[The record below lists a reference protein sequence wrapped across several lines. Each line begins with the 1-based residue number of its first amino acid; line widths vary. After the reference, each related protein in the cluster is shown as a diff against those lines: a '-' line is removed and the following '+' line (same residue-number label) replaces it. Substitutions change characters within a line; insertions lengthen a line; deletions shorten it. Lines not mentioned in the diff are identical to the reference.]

1 MTRGLARQ
9 AGRFAAAY
17 GFPTAFVLAPLAAFL
32 IYSFWRVENNR
43 LVADLT
49 LANYVEIYEKELYRT
64 VFAGTLVLAAK
75 VMALSLLLGYPV
87 AYFIWRRQGR
97 LRYLLLLMSVLPLF
111 MSYIIKLYAMRS
123 ILGLNGFL
131 NKLLVAV
138 GLLNGPSMIFLFNQ
152 TAVLITMAVVY
163 LPFAILPI
171 FLSLERVPPALAH
184 ASADLGGTAWQTFRY
199 VTLPLSLPGTVVGGL
214 FAFILALGD
223 FVTPQMVGGT
233 TGFTYGKVVWSQFG
247 MGFNWPLG
255 AALGVVLLAAALLI
269 IMLASFIGR
278 HSRL

>member
-1 MTRGLARQ
+1 MRRGAVGGITRLT
-9 AGRFAAAY
+9 AAY
-17 GFPTAFVLAPLAAFL
+17 AFPAAFVLAPLGTFL

-43 LVADLT
+43 LVPDFT
-49 LANYVEIYEKELYRT
+49 LANYVEIYQKALYAT
-64 VFAGTLVLAAK
+64 VFSGTLLLAAK
-75 VMALSLLLGYPV
+75 VMAISLCLGYPV
-87 AYFIWRRQGR
+87 AYFIWRREDR

-131 NKLLVAV
+131 NKFLVAI
-138 GLLNGPSMIFLFNQ
+138 GILDGPSMVFLFNQ

-171 FLSLERVPPALAH
+171 FLSLERVPPALAA

-199 VTLPLSLPGTVVGGL
+199 VTLPLSLPGTVIGGL

-255 AALGVVLLAAALLI
+255 AALGVVLLVAVLAVIAL
-269 IMLASFIGR
+269 AGFIGR
-278 HSRL
+278 RSRV